1 MIPLVDLKAQY
12 AAIKPEVDAA
22 VQRVLDSAAFI
33 LGREVEQFEAAFAE
47 YCGTRHAIGIASGT
61 AALHLVLLA
70 CGVGPGDEVI
80 TTPHTFIATA
90 EAISHAGARPVFV
103 DIDPATYNLDPH
115 RVEAAISPRTKAIM
129 PVHLYGNPAAM
140 QPLLDLARPRGL
152 AVIEDAA
159 QAHGARYRGRRVG
172 NWGTAACFSFYPG
185 KNLGGYGDGGAVV
198 TNDDTVAERVRM
210 LRDHGRRDKYEH
222 VQIGYGERLDALQA
236 AVLAVKLRH
245 LDAWNERRRRA
256 VERYRRLLDGAPVVF
271 SATTDDSEA
280 VHHLLV
286 LRVAHRD
293 RVLDRLKAAGIG
305 AGIHYPIP
313 LHRQPAYA
321 HLGYP
326 TGSFPVAE
334 QAADDVL
341 SIPLYPEIADAQIDE
356 VATTLRASLT

>member
-1 MIPLVDLKAQY
+1 VIPLVDLKAQY

-33 LGREVEQFEAAFAE
+33 LGREVEQFETAFAE
-47 YCGTRHAIGIASGT
+47 YCGTRHAVGIASGT

-103 DIDPATYNLDPH
+103 DIDAATYNLDPQ
-115 RVEAAISPRTKAIM
+115 RVAAAISPRTKAIM

-159 QAHGARYRGRRVG
+159 QAHGARYRGQRVG

-198 TNDDTVAERVRM
+198 TNDDTVAERVRL

-245 LDAWNERRRRA
+245 LDQWNERRRLA

-271 SATTDDSEA
+271 SATTDDSET

-286 LRVAHRD
+286 IRVAQRD

-326 TGSFPVAE
+326 AGSFPVAE

-356 VATTLRASLT
+356 VVTTLRASLT